1 MPARKSSKRQ
11 AFYKFYFLRPK
22 ENADAD
28 LIAERLM
35 DLSSVQEVFLTEG
48 DFGYVV
54 KARFFN
60 GKEPKDV
67 TNYISKAVDNKF
79 GEVLSHMEYKK
90 RPSASVTV

>member
-1 MPARKSSKRQ
+1 MPVKRTKRQ
-11 AFYKFYFLRPK
+11 VFYKFYFLKPK
-22 ENADAD
+22 ANADAD

-48 DFGYVV
+48 DYGYVV

-67 TNYISKAVDNKF
+67 TNYIAKAVDKKF
-79 GEVLSHMEYKK
+79 GAVMSHMEYRK
-90 RPSASVTV
+90 RAASVTV

>member
-1 MPARKSSKRQ
+1 MPASRRTKRQ
-11 AFYKFYFLRPK
+11 AFYKFYFLKPK

-28 LIAERLM
+28 SIAERLM

-67 TNYISKAVDNKF
+67 KNYISKAVDKRF
-79 GEVLSHMEYKK
+79 GEVLSHMEYRK
-90 RPSASVTV
+90 RATASATV